1 MKLPKYIKELCNP
14 AYVYLVLSVITVII
28 LLVQNVGNTN
38 TYCIGTHTC
47 RTGNLAMI
55 FIGKILWIAFW
66 TYLLNL
72 LCKSGLTGLSWFL
85 VLIPFLM
92 FFLVIAVMIYS
103 IDDIYVD
110 DLGDSSDHRHKK
122 ASHPPHPSHGTHLAQ
137 SSHMSHA
144 APSGY
149 SGMPSTLVG
158 ADTGDFGIQSPGV
171 IDSQGTHYYNRMGMG
186 DTMNINNF

>member
-1 MKLPKYIKELCNP
+1 
-14 AYVYLVLSVITVII
+14 
-28 LLVQNVGNTN
+28 
-38 TYCIGTHTC
+38 
-47 RTGNLAMI
+47 
-55 FIGKILWIAFW
+55 
-66 TYLLNL
+66 
-72 LCKSGLTGLSWFL
+72 
-85 VLIPFLM
+85 M

-158 ADTGDFGIQSPGV
+158 ADTGDFGMQSPGV
-171 IDSQGTHYYNRMGMG
+171 IDSQGTHYYNRKGMG

>member
-1 MKLPKYIKELCNP
+1 MKLPKYIKDLCNP

-72 LCKSGLTGLSWFL
+72 LCKAGLTGLSWFL

-92 FFLVIAVMIYS
+92 FFLVIAVMIYA
-103 IDDIYVD
+103 IDDMYVSNSTND
-110 DLGDSSDHRHKK
+110 RHKK

-137 SSHMSHA
+137 ANYMSHS

-158 ADTGDFGIQSPGV
+158 ADTGNFGMQNPSV
-171 IDSQGTHYYNRMGMG
+171 INR
-186 DTMNINNF
+186 